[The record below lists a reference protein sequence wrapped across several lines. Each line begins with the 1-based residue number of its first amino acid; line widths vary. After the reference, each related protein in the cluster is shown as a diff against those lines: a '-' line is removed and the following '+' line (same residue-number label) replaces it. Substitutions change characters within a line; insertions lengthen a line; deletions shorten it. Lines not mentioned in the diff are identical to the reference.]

1 MAKVIIGIHGLCNKV
16 EKNKLEEW
24 WKKSIEEGLNINLDN
39 NHSKFKFKM
48 VYWADLLY
56 DKPLEESIK
65 DKKHKLYLNEPYIP
79 QEHDFIPEQ
88 SPVRKKVLDYLQLK
102 LDKILLNDDLS
113 TNYSLLTNKIV
124 EKKFGDLATY
134 YSNEEKRNA
143 VRERL
148 ASELRKHK
156 KDNILL
162 LTHSMG
168 TIISYEVLSFLC
180 PDIKIDTLITIGS
193 PLGFPLIKARIA
205 TEMNI
210 KNKVDMNLKTPE
222 NINKDWFNLADIN
235 DNVAMG
241 YKLSNDYLANSNNVS
256 VIDYQVHND
265 YIFNGERNYHKSFG
279 YLRTPELTNI
289 VYKFIKTK
297 RHPLVEKIIKLVKK
311 SMSILKN
318 KINR

>member
-24 WKKSIEEGLNINLDN
+24 WRKSIEEGLDINLDKSL
-39 NHSKFKFKM
+39 SKFKFKM

-79 QEHDFIPEQ
+79 QEKNFIPEQ
-88 SPVRKKVLDYLQLK
+88 SPVRKKILNYLQPK

-113 TNYSLLTNKIV
+113 SNYSLLTDKIV
-124 EKKFGDLATY
+124 EKKFGDLAIY
-134 YSNEEKRNA
+134 YSNKEKRNA

-148 ASELRKHK
+148 AYELREHK

-168 TIISYEVLSFLC
+168 TIISYEVLTFLC
-180 PDIKIDTLITIGS
+180 PEIKIDTLITIGS
-193 PLGFPLIKARIA
+193 PLGFPLIRARIA
-205 TEMNI
+205 TEMEI
-210 KNKVDMNLKTPE
+210 KNKIDMNLKTPE
-222 NINKDWFNLADIN
+222 NISKSWFNLADIN

-241 YKLSNDYLANSNNVS
+241 YKLSNDYFANSNNVS

-265 YIFNGERNYHKSFG
+265 YIANGERNYHKSFG

-289 VYKFIKTK
+289 VYKFTQTK
-297 RHPLVEKIIKLVKK
+297 RHPLVEKIITFVKK
-311 SMSILKN
+311 SILLFK
-318 KINR
+318 K